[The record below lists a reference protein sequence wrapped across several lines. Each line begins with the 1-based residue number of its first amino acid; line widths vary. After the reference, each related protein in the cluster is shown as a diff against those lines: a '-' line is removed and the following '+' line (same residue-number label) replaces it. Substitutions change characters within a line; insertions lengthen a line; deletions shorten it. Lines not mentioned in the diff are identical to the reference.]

1 MAKIYTKRGDGG
13 KTDLLKGGRVG
24 KGSAR
29 VEAYG
34 TVDELNS
41 VLGAA
46 ESFCETE
53 EIKGTVV
60 RIQKDLFSLG
70 SVLAQKERTSLSDQ
84 LLLQL
89 ESRIDDME
97 RRIDTFDQELPE
109 LTNFV
114 LPGGKPGA
122 GLLQLARSVCRR
134 AERRVVALGKRGE
147 IDPIVQRYLNRLSD
161 LLFTLARVENHRG
174 GTTER
179 KVPRLRPGL
188 RRGTRIR
195 K

>member
-1 MAKIYTKRGDGG
+1 MAKIYTKRGDKG

-24 KGSAR
+24 KDSAR

-46 ESFCETE
+46 ESFCETK
-53 EIKGTVV
+53 EIKYTIV

-70 SVLAQKERTSLSDQ
+70 SVLAQKERSGLSDQ
-84 LLLQL
+84 LL
-89 ESRIDDME
+89 
-97 RRIDTFDQELPE
+97 RRFGLRVREIEDKIDTFDQELPE
-109 LTNFV
+109 LTNFI
-114 LPGGKPGA
+114 LPGGKRGA
-122 GLLQLARSVCRR
+122 GMLHHARSVCRR

-161 LLFTLARVENHRG
+161 FLFTLARLENHRA
-174 GTTER
+174 GTAER